1 MLMPGQSPAGEFA
14 TLAHEMMHRSER
26 RSSTSKRTRETEA
39 EAAAF
44 VVCHASA

>member
-1 MLMPGQSPAGEFA
+1 MLLAGQSSAGEFA

-39 EAAAF
+39 EAVVI
-44 VVCHASA
+44 VVCHAWA